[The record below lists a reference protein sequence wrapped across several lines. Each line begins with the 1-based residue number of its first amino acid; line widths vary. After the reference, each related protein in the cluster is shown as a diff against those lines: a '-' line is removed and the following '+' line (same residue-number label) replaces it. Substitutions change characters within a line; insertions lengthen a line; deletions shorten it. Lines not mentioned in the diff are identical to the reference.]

1 MKLLQNIRDGGMYAG
16 YLALLLA
23 VVVVGANVLAMAFG

>member
-1 MKLLQNIRDGGMYAG
+1 MKLLQNIRDGGLYAG

-23 VVVVGANVLAMAFG
+23 CVVLGAHGLAMLLG